1 MTPRKT
7 RLQSW
12 YEGAPLPSCGEYLRT
27 DAGTT
32 YLVIACR
39 PTRRGSKSLA
49 VLDILRLA
57 SDEVAEM
64 PAGALVWGFAW
75 CSRSRK

>member
-12 YEGAPLPSCGEYLRT
+12 YEGAPLPSCGEYLKT
-27 DAGTT
+27 DAGSV

-39 PTRRGSKSLA
+39 TTRPGSKSLA

-57 SDEVAEM
+57 PDEIADM
-64 PAGALVWGFAW
+64 PTDAIVWGFAW
-75 CSRSRK
+75 CSRK